1 MFGFNF
7 DKRFLYIII
16 VILALRRIAVYSTQE
31 GALLGLLL
39 TIPGLLIAI
48 SFHEFAHAYAADKL
62 GDDTPRRQGRL
73 TLNPIAHLDPVGCFL
88 LLFAGFGWGKPVMVN
103 PNNYTRKTTME
114 KGDALVSIAGPL
126 MNFFLAIVF
135 TIILCLTL
143 MYTNTNINIIGSA
156 MYISSSSEMTQII
169 IETIFYIISINVGLG
184 VFNLLPLP
192 PLDGSKVIRPLL
204 PYNVKTW
211 FAKNEMVFYI
221 IFLVLWMTGIAGE
234 IILPIIS
241 TLNTGLLSLG
251 FSIFGI

>member
-16 VILALRRIAVYSTQE
+16 AILALRRIATYSTQE

-73 TLNPIAHLDPVGCFL
+73 TLNPMAHLDPVGCFL

-135 TIILCLTL
+135 TVILCLTL

-169 IETIFYIISINVGLG
+169 IETIFYIISINIGLG

-221 IFLVLWMTGIAGE
+221 IFLVLWMTGIAGS
-234 IILPIIS
+234 IISPIIS
-241 TLNTGLLSLG
+241 GLNAGLLNLG

>member
-16 VILALRRIAVYSTQE
+16 AVLALRRLMAYSTQE

-143 MYTNTNINIIGSA
+143 MYTNTNINVVGSA

-169 IETIFYIISINVGLG
+169 IETIFYIISINIGLG

-211 FAKNEMVFYI
+211 FAKNEMIFYI
-221 IFLVLWMTGIAGE
+221 IFLALWMTGIAGS
-234 IILPIIS
+234 IISPIIS
-241 TLNTGLLSLG
+241 GLNTGLLNLG

>member
-7 DKRFLYIII
+7 DRRILYIII
-16 VILALRRIAVYSTQE
+16 GILALRRIMVYSTQE
-31 GALLGLLL
+31 GALLALLL

-48 SFHEFAHAYAADKL
+48 SFHEFAHAFAADKL

-73 TLNPIAHLDPVGCFL
+73 TLNPMAHLDPVGCFL

-135 TIILCLTL
+135 TIILCVTL
-143 MYTNTNINIIGSA
+143 IYTHTEINIIGSA
-156 MYISSSSEMTQII
+156 MYINASTEITQII
-169 IETIFYIISINVGLG
+169 IQTIFYIISINIGLG

-204 PYNVKTW
+204 PYNVKAW
-211 FAKNEMVFYI
+211 FAKNEMLFYV
-221 IFLVLWMTGIAGE
+221 IFLVLWMTGIAGM
-234 IILPIIS
+234 IISPIIS
-241 TLNTGLLSLG
+241 TLNTGILKLG
-251 FSIFGI
+251 LSIFGI